1 VILASCRGVGQTF
14 VDAGTEVAALDGVDL
29 EVQPGEF
36 LLIMGPSGSGKST
49 LLSILAG
56 LLRPS
61 RGEVTLVNHRLSG
74 MDAEALAAV
83 RRRHVGFVFQSFHLF
98 SALTALGNIECV
110 LEMKGVPRTERR
122 QLAEAALDEVGLGAR
137 RHHRSSELSGGERQR
152 VALARALAA
161 SPQIIFGDEPTSA
174 LDASTAALVLERLR
188 AFVDAR
194 RSVVLV
200 THDERVRAL
209 ATRTITLAY
218 GRVQGQ
224 PSEQGQNRA
233 H

>member
-1 VILASCRGVGQTF
+1 VTLVGCRGVGHTF
-14 VDAGTEVAALDGVDL
+14 VDAGTQVIALDGVDL
-29 EVQPGEF
+29 EVRAGEF

-61 RGEVTLVNHRLSG
+61 RGEVTLANQRLSG
-74 MDAEALAAV
+74 LDADALAAV

-110 LEMKGVPRTERR
+110 LEMKGVPRIERR
-122 QLAEAALDEVGLGAR
+122 RLAEAALDEVGLGSR
-137 RHHRSSELSGGERQR
+137 RDHRPGELSGGERQR

-161 SPQIIFGDEPTSA
+161 SPDVIFGDEPTSA
-174 LDASTAALVLERLR
+174 LDAVTAALVLERLR

-209 ATRTITLAY
+209 STRTVTLAD
-218 GRVQGQ
+218 GRLR
-224 PSEQGQNRA
+224 EA
-233 H
+233 